1 MPTSSV
7 KMCISICASPGSSR
21 LCKSTPRT
29 QSARVIPFD
38 HARFSSAAYSLS
50 MKRADRMRFRASGRL
65 EPSVVGLN
73 AIGFSIVEPPVSAAS
88 TNVNAVYGQFAQVHR
103 CEQVDVCRQAFTFVY
118 PPRGGVSKFFR
129 CEAPFLLRH
138 EIECRITPSLPAQK
152 PWTPP
157 PLQAS
162 SQAAPPHPSHPYLG
176 LYGRATSRRPAW
188 PVASSESP
196 ESRGPS
202 RRHS

>member
-1 MPTSSV
+1 
-7 KMCISICASPGSSR
+7 
-21 LCKSTPRT
+21 
-29 QSARVIPFD
+29 
-38 HARFSSAAYSLS
+38 
-50 MKRADRMRFRASGRL
+50 MRFRASGRL
-65 EPSVVGLN
+65 EPLVVGLN
-73 AIGFSIVEPPVSAAS
+73 RIGLSIAEPPVCVA
-88 TNVNAVYGQFAQVHR
+88 VNERKRCIRRITQVLQ
-103 CEQVDVCRQAFTFVY
+103 CKSVDVCRRAFTFVY

>member
-1 MPTSSV
+1 MPTNSV
-7 KMCISICASPGSSR
+7 KMCISICASPGPSR

-29 QSARVIPFD
+29 QSASVVPFD
-38 HARFSSAAYSLS
+38 HAKASSVVYSVS
-50 MKRADRMRFRASGRL
+50 VNRADSIRLRASGRL

-73 AIGFSIVEPPVSAAS
+73 RIGFSIVK
-88 TNVNAVYGQFAQVHR
+88 TCCLCRVNERKRCIRPILQVLQ
-103 CEQVDVCRQAFTFVY
+103 CKSVDVCIRAFTFVY
-118 PPRGGVSKFFR
+118 PSRGGVSKFFR

-162 SQAAPPHPSHPYLG
+162 SQDAAPHPSHLYLG